1 LTYLGKNSKI
11 LGIILLIGLG
21 DFVMNKNEQLAELL
35 FGGIDKTPEYYEEK
49 YPKRSLP
56 EGAPVTRI
64 GPSPTGF
71 VHLGNLY
78 NAIIGERLAHQNGGT
93 FFLRIED
100 TDAKREVEGAVE
112 LVISAMDF
120 FGIHFDEGASVDGDN
135 GAYGPYRQ
143 RLRKEVYQCYAKELV
158 KKGLA
163 YPCFCS
169 EDDLSKMREE
179 QIADKLNFGYYGKWA
194 KCRDLSIDDIK
205 KRIENGDK
213 YVLRFKSNGDEN
225 NHVEVY
231 DGIRGMLNVSENYQ
245 DFVLLKSDG
254 IPTYHFAHV
263 IDDHLMRTTH
273 VVRGEEW
280 LSTLPIHVQLFDA
293 LGFDRPIYCH
303 TAVLMKM
310 DGDTKRKLSKR
321 KDPEL
326 GLEYYRS
333 EGYAPRAV
341 WEYLMTVLN
350 SNFEEWRLENPD
362 APIDDFKFSL
372 DKMSNS
378 GALFDIMK
386 FEDVSRE
393 VLLRTPANKIYDE
406 FSDWLKEYD
415 PEFYKLF
422 TRDKNYSEKIIDVGR
437 NGNRPRKDLTSW
449 KQARDFFSFYF
460 PETFKVEDEFPERVS
475 KEDRYKILKQYLTSF
490 NIKDDNSEWFQKIRD
505 ITESMGYAVKPKDFK
520 KNPDMYKGSVSDVS
534 GVIRVAITGRT
545 NSPDL
550 WEICQIIGED
560 EMTRRIN
567 LAIAG

>member
-1 LTYLGKNSKI
+1 
-11 LGIILLIGLG
+11 
-21 DFVMNKNEQLAELL
+21 MNKNEQLAELL

-350 SNFEEWRLENPD
+350 SNFEEWRLENPN

>member
-1 LTYLGKNSKI
+1 
-11 LGIILLIGLG
+11 
-21 DFVMNKNEQLAELL
+21 MNRNKELAELL
-35 FGGIDKTPEYYEEK
+35 FGHITEQPEYYEEK
-49 YPKRSLP
+49 YPARDLP

-93 FFLRIED
+93 FFLRVED

-112 LVISAMDF
+112 LVITAMDF
-120 FGIHFDEGASVDGDN
+120 FGIHFDEGATADGDC
-135 GAYGPYRQ
+135 GSYGPYRQ
-143 RLRKEVYQCYAKELV
+143 RLRKEIYQCYAKSLV
-158 KKGLA
+158 EMGMA

-169 EDDLSKMREE
+169 EQELSDMREK
-179 QIADKLNFGYYGKWA
+179 QIAGKLNFGYYGEWA
-194 KCRDLSIDDIK
+194 KCRNLSFDEIK
-205 KRIENGDK
+205 AKIEAGEP
-213 YVLRFKSNGDEN
+213 YVLRFRSGGDEKK
-225 NHVEVY
+225 HVEVF
-231 DGIRGMLNVSENYQ
+231 DGIRGALKVSENYQ

-280 LSTLPIHVQLFDA
+280 LATLPIHVQLFDT
-293 LGFDRPIYCH
+293 LGFKRPIYCH

-350 SNFEEWRLENPD
+350 SNFEEWRTENPD
-362 APIDDFKFSL
+362 APIDEFKFTL
-372 DKMSNS
+372 EKMSNS

-393 VLLRTPANKIYDE
+393 VLLRTPASEIYDE
-406 FSDWLKEYD
+406 FAEWLREYD
-415 PEFYKLF
+415 PEFYEIF
-422 TRDKNYSEKIIDVGR
+422 TRDREYSEKILDVGR
-437 NGNRPRKDLTSW
+437 SGNRPRKDLTSW
-449 KQARDFFSFYF
+449 KQARQFLSFYF
-460 PETFKVEDEFPERVS
+460 PETFKIEDEYPERVS
-475 KEDRYKILKQYLTSF
+475 AEDRQEIFKRYLETF
-490 NIKDDNSEWFQKIRD
+490 DFGDDNSEWFQKIRD
-505 ITESMGYAVKPKDFK
+505 ITADMGYAVKPKDFK

-534 GVIRVAITGRT
+534 SVIRVALTGRT

-550 WEICQIIGED
+550 WEICHIIGED
-560 EMTRRIN
+560 EMRARIER
-567 LAIAG
+567 A